1 MRLVLLIGCLSL
13 SACAAFLTVRL
24 RNLNRKFTGRSMEM
38 DGLSAGD
45 YHLQNPWIEGS
56 LDRDF
61 FSVAVLTQPAT
72 DDSVIV
78 ISENGRIDTARQCD
92 ALSPPHPLDCI

>member
-1 MRLVLLIGCLSL
+1 
-13 SACAAFLTVRL
+13 
-24 RNLNRKFTGRSMEM
+24 MEM

-78 ISENGRIDTARQCD
+78 IYSKWADRYSEIVRASPRGLYLDSSWPRHFGREAYRLPQAVQPNRGSISDNAHGRT
-92 ALSPPHPLDCI
+92 